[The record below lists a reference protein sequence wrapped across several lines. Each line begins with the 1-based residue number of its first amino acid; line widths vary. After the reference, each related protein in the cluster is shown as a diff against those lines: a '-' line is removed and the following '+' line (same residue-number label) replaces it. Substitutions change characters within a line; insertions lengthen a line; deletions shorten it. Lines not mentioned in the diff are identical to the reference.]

1 MWCRWKR
8 VFVADTR
15 WVRAKKRTCFGAC
28 QPGPKITATAS
39 FTTCGH
45 WCQIETEMRI
55 ETKNCKRPLSA
66 SSRWMGRTHFEREF
80 FFAREANF
88 DSTTIECWE
97 CLRLRAANPWQWS
110 NANLCKRLFIY
121 REKEGGVN
129 DLRKFRVDKISTKKS
144 LSLQFDSA
152 GGGQRE
158 FHWVL
163 FSWTQR
169 AVFNISRNTI

>member
-1 MWCRWKR
+1 
-8 VFVADTR
+8 
-15 WVRAKKRTCFGAC
+15 
-28 QPGPKITATAS
+28 
-39 FTTCGH
+39 
-45 WCQIETEMRI
+45 MRM
-55 ETKNCKRPLSA
+55 KNLLRRPPAWTQDDCYRPLHHMCSLMPNRNRNENWNKDLWDLQTPIVCM
-66 SSRWMGRTHFEREF
+66 SGWMGGRHFF
-80 FFAREANF
+80 HHLTKSIHWTNF
-88 DSTTIECWE
+88 DSTNIECWV

-110 NANLCKRLFIY
+110 NANLCKRLLNSYYKYTINY